1 MNTFDAYIKYVPQT
15 LFGINFCL
23 QTAAME
29 SMEKIGVFILSAE
42 AAPLVEELI
51 GASKNVG
58 ELYDFL
64 EIYMRANIRKC
75 SMGIYLARK
84 HTLKDLKQFFCTP
97 YDGHLLYG
105 ICYGYIDVP

>member
-1 MNTFDAYIKYVPQT
+1 
-15 LFGINFCL
+15 
-23 QTAAME
+23 ME

-75 SMGIYLARK
+75 SMGIYLTRK
-84 HTLKDLKQFFCTP
+84 HTLKDLNNSSVHHMMVTFCMEFVM
-97 YDGHLLYG
+97 D
-105 ICYGYIDVP
+105 I

>member
-64 EIYMRANIRKC
+64 ENLHACKH
-75 SMGIYLARK
+75 SQVFHGYLLGEEAHLEGFK
-84 HTLKDLKQFFCTP
+84 TI
-97 YDGHLLYG
+97 LLYT
-105 ICYGYIDVP
+105 I

>member
-58 ELYDFL
+58 ELYDSWKFTCVQTVASVPWVFTW
-64 EIYMRANIRKC
+64 RG
-75 SMGIYLARK
+75 S
-84 HTLKDLKQFFCTP
+84 TP
-97 YDGHLLYG
+97 
-105 ICYGYIDVP
+105 

>member
-1 MNTFDAYIKYVPQT
+1 MNTFDAYIKYVPQA
-15 LFGINFCL
+15 LFGINFYL

-75 SMGIYLARK
+75 SMGIYLTRM
-84 HTLKDLKQFFCTP
+84 HIKQFFCTP

-105 ICYGYIDVP
+105 ICHGYIDVP